1 MTCDSGFDGYVLL
14 HGIMTVAE
22 AREARQRTAMK
33 QAMTVVVG
41 MRVRLRKKHPCGGD
55 EWTVTRTGADIG
67 MVCDGCGR
75 RVMLERE
82 DFERR
87 VRLVVTV
94 PPAAETSAGEQ

>member
-1 MTCDSGFDGYVLL
+1 
-14 HGIMTVAE
+14 
-22 AREARQRTAMK
+22 MK

-41 MRVRLRKKHPCGGD
+41 MRVRLRKKHPCGSD

-67 MVCDGCGR
+67 MVCEGCGR

-87 VRLVVTV
+87 VRLIVTV
-94 PPAAETSAGEQ
+94 PPAADTSTGDPKKHE